1 MYIVSAL
8 VLGLIGSFHCVGM
21 CGPIAVALP
30 INNQSWFSRLSGT
43 FLYNIGRAITYGIM
57 GAVFGILGEGIQL
70 GGLQKW
76 VSIIMG
82 IIMILS
88 VVFPFLFRNTRLL
101 DQYIY
106 GYVDKLKAYLG
117 PLFKNSS
124 LISLFFIGILN
135 GLLPC
140 GLVYV
145 ALAGAIATGGV
156 LSGSLYMFVFGLG
169 TLPML
174 AVVTLAGNVISGRF
188 KSAVNKLI
196 PYVIVLIGA
205 LFILRGLQLG
215 IPYLSPPEKKLHI
228 NKDGGH
234 SMQRCGGNKK
244 MKNTIAPFMSG
255 GKIINWGLSSSIKR

>member
-1 MYIVSAL
+1 MYLVSAL

-30 INNQSWFSRLSGT
+30 INNQSWFSRISGT
-43 FLYNIGRAITYGIM
+43 FLYNIGRAITYGVM
-57 GAVFGILGEGIQL
+57 GAVFGVLGEGIQL

-124 LISLFFIGILN
+124 LVSLFFIGILN

-156 LSGSLYMFVFGLG
+156 LSGSLYMFIFGLG

-196 PYVIVLIGA
+196 PYIIVLIGA

-234 SMQRCGGNKK
+234 SMQHGGANKE
-244 MKNTIAPFMSG
+244 MKNTIAPFISG
-255 GKIINWGLSSSIKR
+255 GSIINWGLTSSMKI

>member
-30 INNQSWFSRLSGT
+30 IGNDSWYRRLSGT
-43 FLYNIGRAITYGIM
+43 FLYNIGRAITYAVM
-57 GAVFGILGEGIQL
+57 GAVFGVLGEGIQL

-76 VSIIMG
+76 VSIAMG
-82 IIMILS
+82 VIMILS
-88 VVFPFLFRNTRLL
+88 VVFPVLFRNTKLL

-106 GYVDKLKAYLG
+106 GYVDRLKASLG
-117 PLFKNSS
+117 PLLRNSS
-124 LISLFFIGILN
+124 LGSLFLIGLLN

-145 ALAGAIATGGV
+145 ALAGAIATSGV
-156 LSGSLYMFVFGLG
+156 ASGALYMFVFGLG

-174 AVVTLAGNVISGRF
+174 SLVTLLGNVITGRF
-188 KSAVNKLI
+188 KSAVNKMI
-196 PYVIVLIGA
+196 PYVVVLIGL

-228 NKDGGH
+228 KTEQDSTSNRGC
-234 SMQRCGGNKK
+234 CGSDKK
-244 MKNTIAPFMSG
+244 MKST
-255 GKIINWGLSSSIKR
+255 LSFPVFSAGRLIHEF

>member
-1 MYIVSAL
+1 MFLISAL
-8 VLGLIGSFHCVGM
+8 VLGLVGSFHCVGM

-30 INNQSWFSRLSGT
+30 INSKSWLSKLSGT
-43 FLYNIGRAITYGIM
+43 FLYNIGRAITYGVM
-57 GAVFGILGEGIQL
+57 GAVFGVLGEGIQL

-76 VSIIMG
+76 VSIAMG
-82 IIMILS
+82 AIMILS
-88 VVFPFLFRNTRLL
+88 VVFPVLFRNTRLL

-106 GYVDKLKAYLG
+106 GYVDRLKEYIG

-124 LISLFFIGILN
+124 LGSLFIIGLLN

-156 LSGSLYMFVFGLG
+156 MSGSLYMFIFGLG

-174 AVVTLAGNVISGRF
+174 ALVTLAGNVISGQF
-188 KSAVNKLI
+188 KSSINKLI
-196 PYVIVLIGA
+196 PYVIVIIGA

-228 NKDGGH
+228 KSVQDPDDARGC
-234 SMQRCGGNKK
+234 CGNGKEMNSL
-244 MKNTIAPFMSG
+244 TIPFFSG
-255 GKIINWGLSSSIKR
+255 GRIIQMPH